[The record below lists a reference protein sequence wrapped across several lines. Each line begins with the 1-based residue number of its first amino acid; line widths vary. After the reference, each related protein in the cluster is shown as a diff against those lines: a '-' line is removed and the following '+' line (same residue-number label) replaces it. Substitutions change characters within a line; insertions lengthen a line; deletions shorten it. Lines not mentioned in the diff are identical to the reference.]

1 MPYEIIRQD
10 ITKMHTDAIV
20 SAANAKLS
28 GGGGVDGSIRRAAGA
43 GLAAECRA
51 IGGCAV
57 GDAVITGGYDL
68 PARYVIHAVGPV
80 WRGGHQGECALLA
93 ACWRKSLELARQNDV
108 KSIAFPLISAGTY
121 RFPRELALK
130 IAIDQVSDFLMHC
143 DMQVYIVI
151 FDRES
156 LNIGRRLHRDIRQFI
171 DDVYAESHADRRIRS
186 QMQYDAL
193 CDEAGEVCR
202 SCAPQPSLAEMLQ
215 SLDESFSQSVLR
227 LIDER
232 GMTDAQCYKRANV
245 DRKLFSKIRGDV
257 HYRPGKRTAVA
268 LAIALELDMD
278 QTQALLQKA
287 GFALSRSSKFDVI
300 IEYFIR
306 SGNYDINEINQALFD
321 FDQQLLGV

>member
-20 SAANAKLS
+20 SAANADLS
-28 GGGGVDGSIRRAAGA
+28 GGGGADGSIRRAAGA
-43 GLAAECRA
+43 GLETECRA

-80 WRGGHQGECALLA
+80 WRGGAWGERDKLA
-93 ACWRKSLELARQNDV
+93 SCWRKSLELARQNDC
-108 KSIAFPLISAGTY
+108 KSIAFPLISAGSY
-121 RFPRELALK
+121 GFPRDLALK

-156 LNIGRRLHRDIRQFI
+156 MNIGKRLHSDIRQFI
-171 DDVYAESHADRRIRS
+171 DDVYADAHANLRNS
-186 QMQYDAL
+186 KQLAQYEYDA
-193 CDEAGEVCR
+193 CC
-202 SCAPQPSLAEMLQ
+202 SAPMQSESLEEMLKN
-215 SLDESFSQSVLR
+215 LDESFSQSVLR

-268 LAIALELDMD
+268 LAIALELNMD

>member
-20 SAANAKLS
+20 CAANAELS

-43 GLAAECRA
+43 GLEAECRA

-57 GDAVITGGYDL
+57 GDAVITGGYNL
-68 PARYVIHAVGPV
+68 PARYVIHAVGPI
-80 WRGGHQGECALLA
+80 WRGGMWGEREKLA
-93 ACWRKSLELARQNDV
+93 ACWQKSLELARQNDCR
-108 KSIAFPLISAGTY
+108 SIAFPLISAGTY
-121 RFPRELALK
+121 GFPRDLALK
-130 IAIDQVSDFLMHC
+130 IAIDQVSDFLMRC

-156 LNIGRRLHRDIRQFI
+156 MNIGRRLHRDIRQFI
-171 DDVYAESHADRRIRS
+171 DDVYADAHANLRNSRRIS
-186 QMQYDAL
+186 QYEYDA
-193 CDEAGEVCR
+193 CY
-202 SCAPQPSLAEMLQ
+202 SAPMQSESLEEMLKE
-215 SLDESFSQSVLR
+215 LDESFSQSVLR
-227 LIDER
+227 MIDER

-245 DRKLFSKIRGDV
+245 DRKLFSKIRGDA

-268 LAIALELDMD
+268 LAIALELNMD

-287 GFALSRSSKFDVI
+287 GFALSRSNKFDVI

-306 SGNYDINEINQALFD
+306 SGNYDINEINQALFE